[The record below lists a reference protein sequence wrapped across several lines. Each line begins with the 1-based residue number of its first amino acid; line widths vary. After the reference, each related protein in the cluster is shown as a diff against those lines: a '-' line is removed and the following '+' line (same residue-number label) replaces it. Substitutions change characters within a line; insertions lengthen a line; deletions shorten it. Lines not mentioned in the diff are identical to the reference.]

1 MADSPVVAWPSPT
14 LPGSTDRPGPP
25 PAGPLPGAIR
35 VHLDELTGTFGIFQ
49 HARGREPNEGQGYC
63 TDDVARAAMV
73 DLLHGRQLGHDIVA
87 GSLERSVAFI
97 AAARAQ
103 GTGRLRNF
111 RDADGNWLES
121 QGSSDSNARG
131 IQALGLIVGEAIP
144 GQVGQTARRELEA
157 LLPGALELVG
167 LRPWAHAILG
177 CLAAA
182 RSPEPPFAV
191 GPVLDQLAGRLIDT
205 FASVDGDWPW
215 PEPVVTY
222 ENALLPQAL
231 IEAGSWL
238 GDRSMIEQGLV
249 TLDWLLSAQIALGG
263 YVEPVGNQG
272 WWPRGG
278 RPAQFDQQPIDA
290 AACVEACA
298 AAWRATLDP
307 AWLTEM
313 ERSYAWFGGFNTT
326 GRAMAEPDRGGC
338 FDGLTAIGPNAN
350 QGAESTLAWL
360 SATEHVRAAR
370 LAAGSQLPGQAE
382 RRGERESGAAPEGD
396 PASWFS

>member
-1 MADSPVVAWPSPT
+1 M
-14 LPGSTDRPGPP
+14 PGSADRLGPP
-25 PAGPLPGAIR
+25 SAGPLPGAVR
-35 VHLDELTGTFGIFQ
+35 VHLDELTGPFGIFQ
-49 HARGREPNEGQGYC
+49 HARGRLPNEGQGYC

-73 DLLHGRQLGHDIVA
+73 DLLHRRVLGQDLVA

-121 QGSSDSNARG
+121 QGSPDSNARG
-131 IQALGLIVGEAIP
+131 IQALGLIVGETIP
-144 GQVGQTARRELEA
+144 GQLGQTARRELDA

-167 LRPWAHAILG
+167 LRPWAHTILG

-182 RSPEPPFAV
+182 RSPEPPFAA
-191 GPVLDQLAGRLIDT
+191 GPVLEQLAGRLFDT
-205 FASVDGDWPW
+205 FATVDDDWPW

-238 GDRSMIEQGLV
+238 ADRAMIEQGLA

-263 YVEPVGNQG
+263 YVELVGNRG

-290 AACVEACA
+290 AACVEACE
-298 AAWRATLDP
+298 AAWRVTLDP

-326 GRAMAEPDRGGC
+326 GMAMVEPDRGGC

-370 LAAGSQLPGQAE
+370 LAADSQLGRHEQ
-382 RRGERESGAAPEGD
+382 ESGAAPEGD
-396 PASWFS
+396 PASWIS